1 MCQLLSFL
9 LSPVLL
15 PLLVVVVVIVVVEV
29 VVVVVSTSHPGLP
42 VVHVGHSVAS
52 TVVHES
58 YIAQLSIVG
67 TNE

>member
-1 MCQLLSFL
+1 M
-9 LSPVLL
+9 
-15 PLLVVVVVIVVVEV
+15 VVVVIVVVEV